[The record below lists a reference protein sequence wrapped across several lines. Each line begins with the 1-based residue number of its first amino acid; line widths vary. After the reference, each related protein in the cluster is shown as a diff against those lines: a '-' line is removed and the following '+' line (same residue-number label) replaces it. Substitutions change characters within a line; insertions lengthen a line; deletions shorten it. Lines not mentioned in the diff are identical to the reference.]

1 MTLRLPVIAALA
13 LASMASAAAA
23 ADLEAERRE
32 LLRLAAEARAAH
44 LAYDPAPLLRAHGDG
59 FVSVSNGKVSK
70 PTREES
76 LRMFTGYFESVRF
89 ETWDDL
95 APPLVTL
102 SDDGTLATMLIQK
115 RVRILPKSGA
125 GAGSETDWAW
135 LETWRKH
142 DGQWR
147 LQTIVSTNQPPRRI
161 EPVSSAG

>member
-13 LASMASAAAA
+13 LASATSAAAA

-44 LAYDPAPLLRAHGDG
+44 LAYDPAPLLRAHAEG

-70 PTREES
+70 PTKEES
-76 LRMFTGYFESVRF
+76 LRMFAGYFESVRF
-89 ETWDDL
+89 EAWDDL
-95 APPLVTL
+95 APPVVTL

-115 RVRILPKSGA
+115 RVRVRPKSGT

-135 LETWRKH
+135 LETWRKQ
-142 DGQWR
+142 GGRWR
-147 LQTIVSTNQPPRRI
+147 MQTIVSTSQPPRRI
-161 EPVSSAG
+161 EPEPSAG